1 MQDGRTGTE
10 LVPVSPYGPFHRF
23 VDRIRELNIEGRVHD
38 ALAEIDL
45 FEWIAEAFGDRRTAD
60 FMLQRRMYTYL
71 HLQQHEPALSI
82 GAQLVARHRA
92 SGNLL
97 GEARTLAD
105 LAELCMLTGRD
116 AEGMR
121 YLARAGLLLESTTRR
136 NDCYV
141 RALASCGDAAIAAG
155 LHEIA
160 AAFYDAYYAGNG
172 PDQDG
177 YIPFV
182 YSALLVSWGL
192 WLDHLGRNLEAGHRW
207 RRLAA
212 ITDTWLTSFGRVGRA
227 SHVQILTGTRALA
240 LAKLGRTDEA
250 LALAQRSIAGP
261 GTGSYTHP
269 ELWTAHL
276 ALAVASRA
284 RGEFTAAGR
293 ELVAAEHLVS
303 RGIRADDR
311 LLVQYELA
319 TLTAEV
325 LGQHVET
332 VGADIYADVLG
343 ALQGQAQQLWRQRR
357 QRMTMLRQARQR
369 EQLEIEHARAHAA
382 LLRDPLTGLGNRR
395 HFDQLM
401 ADIYAGNH
409 PSPTTLLLVD
419 VDNFKSINDT
429 HSHSAGDEI
438 LRELARIIGAHCRQG
453 IDTPIRY
460 AGDEFTIFLNSDPV
474 NAVSVAERIRAA
486 VSATDFS
493 GTAPGTPVS
502 ISTGVAALRCGMTPT
517 ELFHTADT
525 NLYRAKRAGR
535 NRVAA

>member
-97 GEARTLAD
+97 G
-105 LAELCMLTGRD
+105 
-116 AEGMR
+116 
-121 YLARAGLLLESTTRR
+121 
-136 NDCYV
+136 
-141 RALASCGDAAIAAG
+141 
-155 LHEIA
+155 
-160 AAFYDAYYAGNG
+160 
-172 PDQDG
+172 
-177 YIPFV
+177 
-182 YSALLVSWGL
+182 
-192 WLDHLGRNLEAGHRW
+192 
-207 RRLAA
+207 
-212 ITDTWLTSFGRVGRA
+212 VGRA

-284 RGEFTAAGR
+284 RGEFTAARR

-325 LGQHVET
+325 LGRHVET
-332 VGADIYADVLG
+332 VGADTYADVLG

-438 LRELARIIGAHCRQG
+438 L
-453 IDTPIRY
+453 
-460 AGDEFTIFLNSDPV
+460 
-474 NAVSVAERIRAA
+474 
-486 VSATDFS
+486 
-493 GTAPGTPVS
+493 
-502 ISTGVAALRCGMTPT
+502 
-517 ELFHTADT
+517 
-525 NLYRAKRAGR
+525 
-535 NRVAA
+535 